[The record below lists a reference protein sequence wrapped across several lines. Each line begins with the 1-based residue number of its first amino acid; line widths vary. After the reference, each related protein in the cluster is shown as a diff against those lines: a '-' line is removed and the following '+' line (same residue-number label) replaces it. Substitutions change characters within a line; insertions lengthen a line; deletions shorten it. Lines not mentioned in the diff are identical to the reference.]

1 MVAQYGFCLGCPWPA
16 CANLTSNKF
25 EVGMVGA
32 QATLAYD
39 HPIAY
44 PDPRI
49 NSYHILTYLFRFTNQ
64 NYLEDVGDPASGF
77 AVSKTVI

>member
-1 MVAQYGFCLGCPWPA
+1 
-16 CANLTSNKF
+16 
-25 EVGMVGA
+25 MVGA

-49 NSYHILTYLFRFTNQ
+49 NSYYILTYLFRFTNQ
-64 NYLEDVGDPASGF
+64 KYLEGAGHPVPGF

>member
-1 MVAQYGFCLGCPWPA
+1 
-16 CANLTSNKF
+16 
-25 EVGMVGA
+25 MVGA

-64 NYLEDVGDPASGF
+64 NYLEDIGHPRWRSGSWF
-77 AVSKTVI
+77 CSFQDRHLNYCHHI